1 MPYKGEE
8 TSDLVRKP
16 QTRER
21 TVEFCALCASDNHT
35 LRRHVYVCVRK
46 RKRGSVALCI
56 VKQAGARDKKYTQSR
71 ERSGGPVRRRA
82 AGSCGPLRAS
92 DNGMEL

>member
-8 TSDLVRKP
+8 TSDLVREP

-35 LRRHVYVCVRK
+35 LRRRSCVFVSGKGGRLPSVC
-46 RKRGSVALCI
+46 C
-56 VKQAGARDKKYTQSR
+56 
-71 ERSGGPVRRRA
+71 
-82 AGSCGPLRAS
+82 
-92 DNGMEL
+92 